1 MVRIA
6 LFFAA
11 LFPLVAAADVGSE
24 GWTVPPFACFGT
36 AAVNKYE
43 MTSVPT
49 DLSGITWNPST
60 KTLFAVNNGDR
71 MIYEITYPNTPVQKW
86 DVTAL
91 TLDLEG
97 ITALGGRDFAFT
109 DENPS
114 KIVKATLNADGT
126 VTGSSTLAS
135 GITPAAGSNVG
146 FEGVTKIGS
155 DYFAVQ
161 EATPTKIWK
170 LTNGA
175 GSLAVSFF

>member
-1 MVRIA
+1 
-6 LFFAA
+6 
-11 LFPLVAAADVGSE
+11 
-24 GWTVPPFACFGT
+24 
-36 AAVNKYE
+36 
-43 MTSVPT
+43 MTSVPS

-71 MIYEITYPNTPVQKW
+71 MIYEITYPNTLVQKW

-97 ITALGGRDFAFT
+97 ITALGGREFAFT

-155 DYFAVQ
+155 DYFAVH
-161 EATPTKIWK
+161 
-170 LTNGA
+170 
-175 GSLAVSFF
+175 